1 MTDNIPL
8 CSLPTHTPFRN
19 QSSRKQRLT
28 GQTAGK
34 QRMEGYQV
42 WKKQEVPRHLSSSLV
57 LWKVGKRSEW
67 RSFFSFL
74 FLPFFV
80 FLNREDMFVTKT
92 LQYCVC
98 VYR

>member
-28 GQTAGK
+28 GQTTGK

-57 LWKVGKRSEW
+57 IWKVGKRCMEVLL
-67 RSFFSFL
+67 FL
-74 FLPFFV
+74 FV
-80 FLNREDMFVTKT
+80 FAFLCLFK
-92 LQYCVC
+92 
-98 VYR
+98 